1 MSIDGAKRT
10 AVTIAADAKRLSQAL
25 AARRV
30 SVIDQTA
37 SIGGDGGSNSISNQ
51 RRVWTQSSTV
61 SSSSSSPP
69 PPSPPSSSSSM
80 SNLWTPAASSSLVE
94 FSQNDING
102 DVKLRLRAGDVHS
115 KQLRVFAISASHT
128 DKLYTMWRD
137 RCNNN
142 NNNNH
147 DHPQTTKNQNKKN
160 DNSGVGVGK
169 EEERPALFYE
179 DLFCLL
185 VRYAALEGKGW
196 QAAIPHTVLPTLQ
209 NLFGVSVECFSSPLN
224 R

>member
-1 MSIDGAKRT
+1 
-10 AVTIAADAKRLSQAL
+10 
-25 AARRV
+25 
-30 SVIDQTA
+30 
-37 SIGGDGGSNSISNQ
+37 
-51 RRVWTQSSTV
+51 
-61 SSSSSSPP
+61 
-69 PPSPPSSSSSM
+69 M

-137 RCNNN
+137 RCNNNNN